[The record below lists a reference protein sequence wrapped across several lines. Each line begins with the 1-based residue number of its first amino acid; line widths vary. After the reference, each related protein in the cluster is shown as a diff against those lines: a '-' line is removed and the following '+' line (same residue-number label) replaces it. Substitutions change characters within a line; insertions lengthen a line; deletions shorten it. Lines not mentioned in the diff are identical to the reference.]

1 MSCPDKS
8 PEGKNFISTYT
19 VTLTANN
26 GCTAGTATHTVTVAD
41 VCDPI
46 TGVDFTWL
54 PVSPVEGEDVSFT
67 SSMETGD
74 GTITYAWDFDDGGT
88 SSNPHPT
95 HVFANGGVFNIS
107 LTATNDCSISNRIT
121 PVTIRSLFDLYLP
134 AIVR

>member
-54 PVSPVEGEDVSFT
+54 PVSPVEGEEVSFT
-67 SSMETGD
+67 
-74 GTITYAWDFDDGGT
+74 
-88 SSNPHPT
+88 
-95 HVFANGGVFNIS
+95 
-107 LTATNDCSISNRIT
+107 
-121 PVTIRSLFDLYLP
+121 
-134 AIVR
+134 

>member
-1 MSCPDKS
+1 
-8 PEGKNFISTYT
+8 
-19 VTLTANN
+19 
-26 GCTAGTATHTVTVAD
+26 
-41 VCDPI
+41 
-46 TGVDFTWL
+46 L
-54 PVSPVEGEDVSFT
+54 PVSPVEGEEVSFT